1 MLEIFLIKIKS
12 YNVNKKMPSIPIPN
26 NKTLAEMILKTSFIS
41 IEFNS
46 FFYLIIENTKIVKA
60 TIPFI

>member
-1 MLEIFLIKIKS
+1 
-12 YNVNKKMPSIPIPN
+12 MPSIPIPN

>member
-1 MLEIFLIKIKS
+1 
-12 YNVNKKMPSIPIPN
+12 MPSIPIPN
-26 NKTLAEMILKTSFIS
+26 NKTLAEIDLSEMILKTSFIS

-46 FFYLIIENTKIVKA
+46 FFNLIIENTKIVKV